1 MFSKAN
7 RKTIQ
12 KTNEEKITGNSKLG
26 KCVEKK
32 GAIGNIKGNLKEI
45 QTQEEN
51 NSKTFLIYPHYCPE
65 EKTVV
70 SEEKIKAFPQVKG
83 LCNLL
88 GVIQ

>member
-12 KTNEEKITGNSKLG
+12 KTNEEKMTGNSKLG

-32 GAIGNIKGNLKEI
+32 GAIGNNKGNLKEI

>member
-1 MFSKAN
+1 M
-7 RKTIQ
+7 IQ
-12 KTNEEKITGNSKLG
+12 KTNEEKMTGNSKLG

-32 GAIGNIKGNLKEI
+32 GAIGNNKGNLKEI

-51 NSKTFLIYPHYCPE
+51 NQSQTFLMYPHYCPE

>member
-32 GAIGNIKGNLKEI
+32 GAIGNNKGNLKEI

>member
-1 MFSKAN
+1 M
-7 RKTIQ
+7 
-12 KTNEEKITGNSKLG
+12 TGNSKLG

-32 GAIGNIKGNLKEI
+32 GAIGNNKGNLKEI

-70 SEEKIKAFPQVKG
+70 SEEKIKAFP
-83 LCNLL
+83 
-88 GVIQ
+88 